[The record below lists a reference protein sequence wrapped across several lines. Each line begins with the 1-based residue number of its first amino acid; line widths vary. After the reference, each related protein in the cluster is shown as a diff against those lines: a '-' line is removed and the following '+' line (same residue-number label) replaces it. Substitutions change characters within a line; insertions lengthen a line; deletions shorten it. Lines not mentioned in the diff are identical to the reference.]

1 VDVLV
6 FVFPLPAQGFASGA
20 VSHVGETILGARLLA
35 QAHGEPMVV
44 KVRAGNRYV
53 ERPLRELV
61 IEALGAPLLVFVF
74 WKAMR
79 GGW

>member
-1 VDVLV
+1 MLV
-6 FVFPLPAQGFASGA
+6 SVFPTSAQGCASGGA
-20 VSHVGETILGARLLA
+20 PGYVGETFLGARLLA

-53 ERPLRELV
+53 ERPLRELL
-61 IEALGAPLLVFVF
+61 IEAIGAPLLVFVF